1 MWFLAGRMMKA
12 AALVVVVV
20 TATASNSYAEPA
32 PASDAS
38 AKVPCSQHSAQRKYV
53 YQPHTS
59 WKSYL
64 GFTEELDSIIA
75 RLICSKEGEEAAKM
89 ISRPK
94 NTVGLVGNLKVIF
107 DGDILLQNKF
117 YTAENLKDI
126 FNLEEVAVFD
136 DRDGAERHISI
147 SGGVSDSVSPR
158 IQTSERFG
166 GSMRGAGFGG
176 GKTIHQSGVVAAAI
190 NFGIYKGGPSFEAT
204 LKIFSKRFVLVPP
217 QPSPHGGPGAPTAPH
232 GNRTLRYRQVDD
244 QIEKAITV
252 GFNRNAELSRVIIEI
267 KRNKNDGE
275 SESQRDLPP

>member
-147 SGGVSDSVSPR
+147 SGGR
-158 IQTSERFG
+158 FRFG
-166 GSMRGAGFGG
+166 LSENTDVRTLWRIDARCWIWGRENDSSIRCGRGSHKLWNLQGWSGFRGDLEN
-176 GKTIHQSGVVAAAI
+176 ILEEICSCSAAAI
-190 NFGIYKGGPSFEAT
+190 SPRWPRCADGTSWKPDIA
-204 LKIFSKRFVLVPP
+204 VPAGRR
-217 QPSPHGGPGAPTAPH
+217 SNRE
-232 GNRTLRYRQVDD
+232 GNYSWIQ
-244 QIEKAITV
+244 
-252 GFNRNAELSRVIIEI
+252 
-267 KRNKNDGE
+267 
-275 SESQRDLPP
+275 SEC